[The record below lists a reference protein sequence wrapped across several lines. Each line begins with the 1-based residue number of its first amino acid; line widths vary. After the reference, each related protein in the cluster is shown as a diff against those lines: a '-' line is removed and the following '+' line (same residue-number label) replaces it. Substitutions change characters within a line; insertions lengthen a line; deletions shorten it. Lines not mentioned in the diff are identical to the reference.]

1 MYGPYLYA
9 VYGSPIVHSRS
20 PEIHRA
26 FARQT
31 EQDLIYTKQEVLPEE
46 FKQSCSEF
54 FELGGSGL
62 NITLPLK
69 ELAYN
74 FVDNLSE
81 RATLAG
87 AVNTIKLESNGQTLG
102 DNTDG
107 QGLITDILK
116 NLRWHIE
123 GRRILIFGAGGA
135 VRGVLGPLLEQKPYC
150 VYIANRTEEK
160 AVVLA
165 NQFKSL
171 GNVIAVNTNSIP
183 HDIFDVI
190 INGTSMSLQGE
201 VPTISKDQ
209 ITAQTCCYDMAYSA
223 EPTAFL
229 RWASSQGLTNLSDG
243 LGMLVEQAA
252 ESFRIW
258 RDVKPD
264 TQDIIA
270 ALRE

>member
-9 VYGSPIVHSRS
+9 VFGSPIIHSRS

-31 EQDLIYTKQEVLPEE
+31 EQDLIYTKQEVTPEE

-69 ELAYN
+69 ELAFN
-74 FVDNLSE
+74 FVDKLSD
-81 RATLAG
+81 RAKLAG
-87 AVNTIKLESNGQTLG
+87 AVNTIKLESDGQTLG

-107 QGLITDILK
+107 QGLVTDMLK
-116 NLRWHIE
+116 NLQWQIE
-123 GRRILIFGAGGA
+123 GRRVLIFGAGGA
-135 VRGVLGPLLEQKPYC
+135 VRGVLGPLLAQKPHC
-150 VYIANRTEEK
+150 IYIANRTEEK
-160 AVVLA
+160 AITLA
-165 NQFKSL
+165 NQFKSM
-171 GNVIAVNTNSIP
+171 GNVIAVNTSSIP

-201 VPTISKDQ
+201 VPAISKDQ
-209 ITAQTCCYDMAYSA
+209 ITAQTCCYDMAYSTD
-223 EPTAFL
+223 PTSFL
-229 RWASSQGLTNLSDG
+229 RWGASQGLTNLSDG

-258 RDVKPD
+258 RDVKPK
-264 TQDIIA
+264 TQDVINA
-270 ALRE
+270 FRS